1 MKRRS
6 PDYTKRFMVS
16 IFDFRMYSSVNSSVK
31 HALGNDFASVFPAS
45 AATVGTLLHLLRANQ
60 RANKRGQSSSNVSS
74 LVESWLSGG
83 DQHTTTLRVRSAT
96 LAAPST
102 GDSEDD
108 PLSPHPMT
116 VTQTASKDKSQEL
129 EQESVD
135 FDTTSLR
142 KQSETP
148 ISVVRKLDMTV
159 DLTTD
164 QTEPEQ
170 SFNEPNIVTEGQ
182 MVTCASSSRFISVGP
197 ETNNDGNTNLDTD
210 ANAGEVGRV
219 GDNSSLVVQG
229 AAPVGSTIALPS
241 FPPRRADNLPNCN
254 CTDVKMEDI
263 DENRTILFRSPPQLT
278 VDYLD
283 LVYHTESPVVF
294 CRLCMYV
301 RIPSPFCDT
310 CSSLIS
316 ECVKTKTHLQ
326 ILILESRS
334 PSILLVTSSLITA
347 KMNIPLKH
355 ESFHSWDLKGWH
367 RYVRKYLVVGANS
380 TLDDVRRDTS

>member
-1 MKRRS
+1 M
-6 PDYTKRFMVS
+6 
-16 IFDFRMYSSVNSSVK
+16 
-31 HALGNDFASVFPAS
+31 FPAS
-45 AATVGTLLHLLRANQ
+45 AATVGTLLHLLQANQ
-60 RANKRGQSSSNVSS
+60 KADKRGQSSSNVSS

-83 DQHTTTLRVRSAT
+83 DQHTATLRVRSAT

-102 GDSEDD
+102 GDSKGD
-108 PLSPHPMT
+108 PLSSHPMT

-148 ISVVRKLDMTV
+148 INVVRKLDM

-170 SFNEPNIVTEGQ
+170 SFNEPNIVTEDE

-197 ETNNDGNTNLDTD
+197 ETNNDGNTSLDTD
-210 ANAGEVGRV
+210 ANTGEVGRV
-219 GDNSSLVVQG
+219 GDNSGLVVQG

-241 FPPRRADNLPNCN
+241 FRPRRADNLPNCN
-254 CTDVKMEDI
+254 CTEVKMEDI
-263 DENRTILFRSPPQLT
+263 DENRTLLVRSPPQLT
-278 VDYLD
+278 VDYLN
-283 LVYHTESPVVF
+283 LIYHTESPVVF

-301 RIPSPFCDT
+301 RILSPFCDT

-316 ECVKTKTHLQ
+316 EYIKTKTHRQ
-326 ILILESRS
+326 ILTLESRS
-334 PSILLVTSSLITA
+334 PSILLVASSLITA

-355 ESFHSWDLKGWH
+355 ESLHSWDLKGWQ

-380 TLDDVRRDTS
+380 TPDDVRRATS